1 MSSSASEMYDEL
13 QELEDECVQAL
24 KETQAVTA
32 RPTGLYCEG
41 MFDGWS
47 CWNDT
52 PAGHVANQ
60 SCPTFVTGFEPDRFS
75 YKKCNDNGTWF
86 RLQATNKTW
95 TNYSTCVN
103 MEDLMWQQQVTSV
116 YKAGYSISLVALV
129 LSLVLLSYFRSLR
142 CARIILH
149 MNLFASFAINAALW
163 LLWYA
168 VLVNPVILHENW
180 IGCQIL
186 HVVLHYFLLTNYA
199 WMLCEGLYLHTIL
212 VSAFIS
218 ESTLLVWLHLL
229 GWGVPVLFI
238 VPYTISRV
246 CVPGSIDKATLL
258 LVPLLG
264 LNYLLTPFRPPKNH
278 SLEKAYDITAA
289 ITASFQ
295 SGCWFVSADAGAA
308 DDTWLNMLLQM
319 G

>member
-24 KETQAVTA
+24 NETQAVTG

-75 YKKCNDNGTWF
+75 YKKCNDDGTWF

-142 CARIILH
+142 
-149 MNLFASFAINAALW
+149 S
-163 LLWYA
+163 

-246 CVPGSIDKATLL
+246 CVPGSIDK
-258 LVPLLG
+258 
-264 LNYLLTPFRPPKNH
+264 
-278 SLEKAYDITAA
+278 
-289 ITASFQ
+289 
-295 SGCWFVSADAGAA
+295 
-308 DDTWLNMLLQM
+308 
-319 G
+319 